1 MKSNTQILIIVLIFC
16 LSSGACLASEG
27 LHAQLFTA
35 FYLDS
40 ALGNRTLANQSAVTM
55 ETSQTLQ
62 PRKSPNEAF
71 LYSLVIPGMGQLYTG
86 AKRGY
91 FYTAAEVGLLAT
103 YFILRN
109 SASNTREDYRD
120 VVRQYVG
127 FIGPG
132 SFEDWD
138 PIEDFEHATQYET
151 WNHDYD
157 LEETRE
163 RTGKWYWKDLD
174 SDLKNENHRDLE
186 KRGIGSKHRLDAFD
200 LRQEANDTFER
211 AKLFLGLA
219 ILNHVISA
227 VEARITTK
235 RFNAR
240 LQRTLTQTKTD
251 TFEIDVQTDMSAGT
265 LAALLV
271 LRKRF

>member
-1 MKSNTQILIIVLIFC
+1 MKFNAEIIILVLIFSL
-16 LSSGACLASEG
+16 LSNICLAADS
-27 LHAQLFTA
+27 LQARPFTA

-40 ALGNRTLANQSAVTM
+40 ALGSRTLTDQSTVVM
-55 ETSQTLQ
+55 EATQELQ
-62 PRKSPNEAF
+62 SRKSPNEAF

-91 FYTAAEVGLLAT
+91 LYAAAEVGLLAT
-103 YFILRN
+103 YFVLRN
-109 SASNTREDYRD
+109 NATNTRENYRD
-120 VVRQYVG
+120 VVRQNVT

-157 LEETRE
+157 TKKTQK
-163 RTGKWYWKDLD
+163 RTGKWYWADLD
-174 SDLKNENHRDLE
+174 PDLKNEKHRDLE
-186 KRGIGSKHRLDAFD
+186 KSDITSKYRLEAFN
-200 LRQEANDTFER
+200 LREKANNTFER
-211 AKLFLGLA
+211 AKFFLGLA
-219 ILNHVISA
+219 ILNHVVSA

-235 RFNAR
+235 RFNTH
-240 LQRTLTQTKTD
+240 LQRTLTQTRVNTL
-251 TFEIDVQTDMSAGT
+251 EIDLQTDMTAG
-265 LAALLV
+265 ALTGALV

>member
-1 MKSNTQILIIVLIFC
+1 MRFYTKIPIFLLLLS
-16 LSSGACLASEG
+16 LSSGVCLGSNARY
-27 LHAQLFTA
+27 AKPFTA

-40 ALGNRTLANQSAVTM
+40 ALGNPSLANQSLVA
-55 ETSQTLQ
+55 SGTLQ
-62 PRKSPNEAF
+62 PRKSENEAF

-91 FYTAAEVGLLAT
+91 FYTAAEVGFLAT
-103 YFILRN
+103 YFILRS
-109 SASNTREDYRD
+109 SAANTRDDYRD
-120 VVRQYVG
+120 VVREHVV

-157 LEETRE
+157 SETTRN
-163 RTGKWYWKDLD
+163 RTGKWYWADLNP
-174 SDLKNENHRDLE
+174 DLKNENHRNLE
-186 KRGIGSKHRLDAFD
+186 ERGLGSKYRLEAFE
-200 LRQEANDTFER
+200 LRQKANDTFER
-211 AKLFLGLA
+211 ARLFLGLA

-235 RFNAR
+235 RINAR
-240 LQRTLTQTKTD
+240 LQNTTVQTQTR
-251 TFEIDVQTDMSAGT
+251 TFDINVQPDRFTGALTGT
-265 LAALLV
+265 FM
-271 LRKRF
+271 LRKIF